1 MMKNNK
7 NDFLQFQKIYNKIV
21 VYKNDTRENKLN
33 PNVHLSIAA
42 EVNERFAE
50 EIAHKLDI
58 EYVQQSCIAIDNE
71 NLKSKLEIAHDILSQ
86 YMDVGDIRR
95 PMTNDGIHK
104 WLFTFY
110 SEP

>member
-1 MMKNNK
+1 MIFCSFKRYTIK
-7 NDFLQFQKIYNKIV
+7 SLYI
-21 VYKNDTRENKLN
+21 KNDTRENKLN

-71 NLKSKLEIAHDILSQ
+71 NIKSKLEIAHDILSQ